1 MLKHRYGVRTE
12 YPLWLLVCCSIVH
25 RHFNWI
31 QLLLC
36 CRSVY
41 CSSFRFLT
49 TTGLP
54 ILVIHV
60 HYVESKTYNK
70 VLERNNEHKC
80 HSLPGQCAQ
89 KTCCVAT
96 SFYVRRYIIF
106 ILSVSLVSP
115 TQVRTH
121 ECGARDSDCKI
132 NTTIRT

>member
-54 ILVIHV
+54 IL
-60 HYVESKTYNK
+60 ESGVN
-70 VLERNNEHKC
+70 
-80 HSLPGQCAQ
+80 
-89 KTCCVAT
+89 
-96 SFYVRRYIIF
+96 FIDIF
-106 ILSVSLVSP
+106 KMVFTLGFVFMEDL
-115 TQVRTH
+115 R
-121 ECGARDSDCKI
+121 
-132 NTTIRT
+132 